1 MPSEKGTTLNETVAT
16 SPAISSTGT
25 NRSRVGISIETW
37 EPRAM
42 LNLIESA
49 EAAGVEQLWLG
60 QTSETP
66 NALAIFA
73 AAIPRTSTIR
83 LGTAIVP
90 IYPLHPLALGQQAAT
105 VAAFGPGRLRLGIGP
120 STRSRMIR
128 QFGLPMEA
136 PIERLE
142 EYVSILRAMLWE
154 GRVDFHGKQLT
165 AQVTLDDAPRVPI
178 LTSALGESAFRMA
191 GAVTD
196 GALSWNC
203 PPAYLLNHA
212 RPALIEGAAAA
223 GRPTPPL
230 VAHVCVALTT
240 DREEALAAGRE
251 HLSFYVKAPFYAA
264 MFAAA
269 GYPIPDDQSVPTS
282 LIESLVIMGD
292 EDAVAEQLV
301 ALLDSGLD
309 ELLISNLVRGD
320 RTAADDRIIRLV
332 GSL

>member
-1 MPSEKGTTLNETVAT
+1 MT
-16 SPAISSTGT
+16 SNKQERLPR
-25 NRSRVGISIETW
+25 RSRVGISIETW
-37 EPRAM
+37 DPLAM
-42 LNLIESA
+42 LKLIESA

-73 AAIPRTSTIR
+73 AAMPRTSTIR

-90 IYPLHPLALGQQAAT
+90 IYPIHPLALARQAAT

-120 STRSRMIR
+120 STRSRINR
-128 QFGLPMEA
+128 VYGLPMEA

-142 EYVSILRAMLWE
+142 EYVAILRAVLWD
-154 GRVDFHGKQLT
+154 GSVDFHGNQLT
-165 AQVTLDDAPRVPI
+165 AKVSLDDAPRVPI
-178 LTSALGESAFRMA
+178 LTSALGESAFRLA
-191 GAVTD
+191 GSVTD
-196 GALSWNC
+196 GAISWNC
-203 PPAYLLNHA
+203 PPPYLLNHA
-212 RPALIEGAAAA
+212 LPALIEGATTA
-223 GRPTPPL
+223 GRPAPPL

-269 GYPIPDDQSVPTS
+269 GYPIPEDQSVPTP
-282 LIESLVIMGD
+282 LIENLVIMGD
-292 EDAVAEQLV
+292 EDSVAEQLV

-320 RTAADDRIIRLV
+320 RTAADERLIRLV
-332 GSL
+332 GGL